1 MTKVI
6 TIGTPNTVTVDT
18 NSSINIVTV
27 VAQGPQGVQGAQGP
41 SGSATGVG
49 VEVFNAYTA
58 STNNALGTKANIN
71 TSNGFIGSQTFN
83 SGLTVYN
90 DAQVDILT
98 GIPLD
103 IITISTRAQGTLVS
117 YNPSLYRAVILEVHA
132 QNMSNSDIYAL
143 TTVYILLK
151 AGSPN
156 VYTIKKTEVLQNEG
170 NEDIFEYINYSIQE
184 QNPTLANVVITNDLD
199 ADYSFRYLAR
209 GIPF

>member
-18 NSSINIVTV
+18 NGSINIVTV
-27 VAQGPQGVQGAQGP
+27 STQGPQGPQGLQGP
-41 SGSATGVG
+41 SGSAQGVG

-103 IITISTRAQGTLVS
+103 VVVVSTRNQGTLVS

-132 QNMSNSDIYAL
+132 QNMFSADIYAL

-151 AGSPN
+151 AGVPN
-156 VYTIKKTEVLQNEG
+156 NYVIKKTEVLQNDA
-170 NEDIFEYINYSIQE
+170 NSDIYNNINYTITE

>member
-27 VAQGPQGVQGAQGP
+27 VAQGPQGVQGPQGP
-41 SGSATGVG
+41 SGSAQGVG

-58 STNNALGTKANIN
+58 STNNVLGTKANIN

-90 DAQVDILT
+90 NAQVDILT
-98 GIPLD
+98 GIPTD
-103 IITISTRAQGTLVS
+103 VVSISARGEGTLVS
-117 YNPSLYRAVILEVHA
+117 YNPSLYRAVILETHA
-132 QNMSNSDIYAL
+132 QNMFSADIYSL

-151 AGSPN
+151 AGVPN
-156 VYTIKKTEVLQNEG
+156 EYVISKTEVLQNDA
-170 NEDIFEYINYSIQE
+170 NSDIYNNVTYSIQE
-184 QNPTLANVVITNDLD
+184 QNPTLANVKITNNLD

-209 GIPF
+209 GIPY